1 MNSPQAAR
9 ANARPE
15 GWLRLLQTAAVFLA
29 VSLPFALRV
38 MPLFILLIA
47 IATIALR
54 VRYGHGSWHR
64 PTFTS
69 ALPWMAVFY
78 LLHVLGMTWT
88 TNTAFGVF
96 DLEVKAAFIVFPVL
110 WWLLP
115 SGSVLERSKVLRAFV
130 WANAGA
136 VLICLLAATWHFGNE
151 YYLRG
156 QGRLPVDPAWT
167 NHFFESRFSQFLH
180 PSYMAMYL
188 SFALA
193 TVLLQPSDQAPPR
206 FLSRLLP
213 ALLVLGIIL
222 CNSKMG
228 WLTLAVVIGLSVL
241 GGWRDAAMRRRL
253 LVLSGIGVALF
264 TALFMAFPT
273 VSGKLTQAV
282 SATGAI
288 DPTSDQSSALRRMA
302 WDAATDLFKA
312 QPLQGVGT
320 GDIKDELIAVYQAK
334 GYVHAEAKR
343 MNAHSQFLQS
353 AAALGISALL
363 VLMTMVLLPLIKA
376 FRSHHAL
383 LVAFW
388 LIIALNWSVESMAEV
403 QAGVIFLAFFA
414 WLVEGCS
421 KAALRSVCSYD
432 PE

>member
-1 MNSPQAAR
+1 MNTPQAAR
-9 ANARPE
+9 YNARPE

-29 VSLPFALRV
+29 VSIPFALRV
-38 MPLFILLIA
+38 MPLFIALIA
-47 IATIALR
+47 VATVALR
-54 VRYGHGSWHR
+54 LQHGRGSWHR
-64 PTFTS
+64 PTLTS
-69 ALPWMAVFY
+69 ALTWMALFY
-78 LLHVLGMTWT
+78 LLHVLAMAWT
-88 TNTAFGVF
+88 TNTAFGAF

-115 SGSVLERSKVLRAFV
+115 SGSVLENSKVLRAFL

-136 VLICLLAATWHFGNE
+136 VLICLLAAIWHFGNE

-156 QGRLPVDPAWT
+156 QGRLPADPAWT

-193 TVLLQPSDQAPPR
+193 AVLLQPSIQAPRR
-206 FLSRLLP
+206 FLSGLIP
-213 ALLVLGIIL
+213 ILLVSGIIL

-228 WLTLAVVIGLSVL
+228 WLTLAVVIGLAVL
-241 GGWRDAAMRRRL
+241 GGWSNTAMRRQL

-264 TALFMAFPT
+264 AALFMAFPT

-282 SATGAI
+282 SATGVI

-302 WDAATDLFKA
+302 WDAATDLFYEH
-312 QPLQGVGT
+312 PLTGVGT
-320 GDIKDELIAVYQAK
+320 GDIKDELIAIYQAK

-353 AAALGISALL
+353 AAALGVPGLL
-363 VLMTMVLLPLIKA
+363 VLLALVLFPLIAA
-376 FRSHHAL
+376 FRCRSGL
-383 LVAFW
+383 QVAFW

-403 QAGVIFLAFFA
+403 QAGVIFVAFLGWILMFS
-414 WLVEGCS
+414 E
-421 KAALRSVCSYD
+421 KARATV
-432 PE
+432 

>member
-1 MNSPQAAR
+1 MNTPQAAR
-9 ANARPE
+9 YNARPE

-29 VSLPFALRV
+29 VSIPFALRM
-38 MPLFILLIA
+38 MPLFIVLIA
-47 IATIALR
+47 VATVALR
-54 VRYGHGSWHR
+54 LQHDRGSWHR
-64 PTFTS
+64 PTLTS
-69 ALPWMAVFY
+69 ALTWMVLYY
-78 LLHVLGMTWT
+78 LLHVLAMAWT
-88 TNTAFGVF
+88 TNTAFGAF

-115 SGSVLERSKVLRAFV
+115 SDSMLESSKVLRAFV

-136 VLICLLAATWHFGNE
+136 VLICLLAAGWNFGNE

-193 TVLLQPSDQAPPR
+193 AVLLQPSIQAPR
-206 FLSRLLP
+206 SFLSGLIP
-213 ALLVLGIIL
+213 ILLVSGIIL

-228 WLTLAVVIGLSVL
+228 WLTLAVVIGLAVL
-241 GGWRDAAMRRRL
+241 GGWSNTAMRRQL

-264 TALFMAFPT
+264 AVLFMAFPT
-273 VSGKLTQAV
+273 VSGKLTQAI

-320 GDIKDELIAVYQAK
+320 GDIKDELIAIYQAK

-353 AAALGISALL
+353 AAALGVPGLL
-363 VLMTMVLLPLIKA
+363 VLLALLLFPLIAA
-376 FRSHHAL
+376 FRSRSGL
-383 LVAFW
+383 QVAFW

-403 QAGVIFLAFFA
+403 QAGVIFVAFLG
-414 WLVEGCS
+414 WLMLQEGTTS
-421 KAALRSVCSYD
+421 PSVHD
-432 PE
+432 R